1 MSAPEAPYP
10 VDRLALRALAHP
22 LRSRLLAELREVG
35 PATAT
40 DLARALETNSG
51 ATSYHLRRL
60 AQVGLVRDARGA
72 AAVGSAGRRRVWRA
86 VTDERP
92 LDIGDADDED
102 DDAALDWLAR
112 DYVQHFAERAQ
123 AWIGARPEWSLP
135 WQEVAGLDDHL
146 VLVTDEQL
154 GGLRA
159 EVAEVLARYRRVGA
173 GNPRAKRVTFYTCA
187 LPVGSAGREPSV

>member
-1 MSAPEAPYP
+1 MTAADSPYP
-10 VDRLALRALAHP
+10 VDRAALRALAHP
-22 LRSRLLAELREVG
+22 LRSRLLGELRSVG
-35 PATAT
+35 SATAT
-40 DLARALETNSG
+40 ELAHALQTNSG

-60 AQVGLVRDARGA
+60 AAVGLIEDAG
-72 AAVGSAGRRRVWRA
+72 GEGRRRVWRA
-86 VTDERP
+86 ATEERP
-92 LDIGDADDED
+92 LDVPDTDADES

-123 AWIGARPEWSLP
+123 EWIGTRSEWPLT

-154 GGLRA
+154 TDLRGELA
-159 EVAEVLARYRRVGA
+159 DVLARYRRVGA

-187 LPVGSAGREPSV
+187 LPVGFVGGATPA